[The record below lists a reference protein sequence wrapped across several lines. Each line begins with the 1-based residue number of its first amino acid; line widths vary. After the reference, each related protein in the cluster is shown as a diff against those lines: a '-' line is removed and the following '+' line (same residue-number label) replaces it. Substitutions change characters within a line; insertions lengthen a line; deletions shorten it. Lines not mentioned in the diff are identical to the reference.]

1 MVRTLRCLYK
11 VGPGSNYKWRELS
24 PINGRV
30 TGVSSPYMWRYNFV
44 TRRGPPCSV
53 HGVYCGVFVTPAT
66 KKTTTGVL
74 MDATYNWEV
83 ICSYYEHVVF
93 IISVQHTTASAR
105 MIQ

>member
-1 MVRTLRCLYK
+1 M
-11 VGPGSNYKWRELS
+11 GPGSNYKWRELT

-30 TGVSSPYMWRYNFV
+30 TGVSSPYMWRYKFV